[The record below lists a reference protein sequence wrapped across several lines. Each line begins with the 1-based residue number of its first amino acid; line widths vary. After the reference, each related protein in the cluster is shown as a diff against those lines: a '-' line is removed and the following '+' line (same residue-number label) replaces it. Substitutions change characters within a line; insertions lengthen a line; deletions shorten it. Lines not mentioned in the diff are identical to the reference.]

1 MTSEADLVHLPL
13 LPLERGGDLVVCGGE
28 PLDRVAHLVLPAT
41 LFGDDPAGLGG
52 DVTAAFGGD
61 AAA

>member
-1 MTSEADLVHLPL
+1 V
-13 LPLERGGDLVVCGGE
+13 GGGLDEPSLGGVQVNDPE
-28 PLDRVAHLVLPAT
+28 VLPAT

-52 DVTAAFGGD
+52 DVTAPFGGG

>member
-1 MTSEADLVHLPL
+1 VLCPARSTW
-13 LPLERGGDLVVCGGE
+13 
-28 PLDRVAHLVLPAT
+28 LVLPAT